1 MARNEFENV
10 CTQYEAL
17 LEDYLSGEL
26 APVERERIE
35 THLHA
40 CAGCS
45 EAVRYGQ
52 VAQRL
57 LRRSVEPAAEP
68 SAFFA
73 PRVMAAIL
81 AEEENSARTS
91 FWKPFE
97 TLALRA
103 AWSASAA
110 LVLLLAYGAVSGIP
124 SRPAVA
130 DMRAADN
137 VGLFPDNVSQTINP
151 EDVLTYA
158 GDSSNG
164 K

>member
-1 MARNEFENV
+1 MSLSEFDNV
-10 CTQYEAL
+10 CTKYEAL
-17 LEDYLSGEL
+17 LEDYISGEL
-26 APVERERIE
+26 APVERERVE

-45 EAVRYGQ
+45 EAVRFGQ
-52 VAQRL
+52 LGQRL
-57 LRRSVEPAAEP
+57 LRRSAEPAAEA

-73 PRVMAAIL
+73 PRVMAAIR
-81 AEEENSARTS
+81 AEEENSARSS
-91 FWKPFE
+91 FWRPFE

-124 SRPAVA
+124 SRPVAA

-137 VGLFPDNVSQTINP
+137 IGLFPDNVGQTVNP